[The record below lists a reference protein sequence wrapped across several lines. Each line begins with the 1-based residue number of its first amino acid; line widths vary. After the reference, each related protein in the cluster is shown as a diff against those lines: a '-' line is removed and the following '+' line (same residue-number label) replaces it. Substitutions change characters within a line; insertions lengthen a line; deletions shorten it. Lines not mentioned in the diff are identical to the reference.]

1 MIWRQLHGAFTE
13 SNFGHRAKNDV
24 FRKMISV
31 LKKNVNSLKIKD
43 FIIIISVGNASCNSK
58 SRNQMNYLYLFK
70 NPFGI
75 KQNNSV
81 TLRKTR
87 KSDENIKCY
96 EKN

>member
-13 SNFGHRAKNDV
+13 SNFGYRAKNDV
-24 FRKMISV
+24 FRKMFSV
-31 LKKNVNSLKIKD
+31 LKKKTFEKNMLNILTIKD
-43 FIIIISVGNASCNSK
+43 FIIIISQVNASCNGK

-87 KSDENIKCY
+87 KSDENT
-96 EKN
+96 